1 MISSVLLAALIAA
14 AQSTNPDAPA
24 VVSGRVVDAIT
35 RRPIASAVVIPYGTA
50 ARVPADD
57 GGMTA
62 APRALTNAN
71 GAFVIRGLRPGSLIL
86 HAAKGGYVDAA
97 YGQTRPG
104 GYGRTLTIT
113 PGARVLDLEIWIWHD
128 GVITGTVTDETGD
141 PAVGVRVVAYT
152 SGHTAGIR
160 WFSTAASA
168 LTDDRGV
175 YRIPHLRPGAYLV
188 GVPSTVTSLP
198 GDVNDVFFA
207 RTASRGERDQLGREM
222 KTIDAPVVPAGSRYA
237 ATIGGIV
244 VPLAPGTATPTA
256 RADGAMLVY
265 PTVFFPAG
273 TSASLAGLV
282 SLGAGEE
289 RGNIDLQVQ
298 LVRSARVSGVLAGPP
313 EMTSHV
319 AVRLI
324 GVGNES
330 VNDGL
335 DTAATITDSAGTFA
349 FLGVPPGDYLLSI
362 TRAPRQP
369 IDARD
374 DDRLTVQTQGVS
386 IAPRAAPADN
396 PPPPPVTAD
405 ATLWARV
412 PVTVSEQDLND
423 IIVPLR
429 AGARLTGRVVFEGTI
444 EPPDRAIVQRIGITL
459 DPMDAGSA
467 TRALGLEVGHPDA
480 DESFR
485 TVGVPPGRYLLG
497 MTSPPLGQWLFEGAS
512 YRGRD
517 IAAQS
522 IDLGDTDLADVVL
535 TFTDRP
541 ATIEGR
547 VQTTGDASRSGDA
560 LVIVYPIDANTWP
573 SAGGSPRHTWA
584 VRASSTGT
592 YTIANVLPGEY
603 YVVAIDRDAIDWAD
617 ERLLRSLARSA
628 DRVAITEGDHK
639 VVILRALAVG
649 ER

>member
-1 MISSVLLAALIAA
+1 
-14 AQSTNPDAPA
+14 
-24 VVSGRVVDAIT
+24 
-35 RRPIASAVVIPYGTA
+35 
-50 ARVPADD
+50 
-57 GGMTA
+57 
-62 APRALTNAN
+62 
-71 GAFVIRGLRPGSLIL
+71 
-86 HAAKGGYVDAA
+86 
-97 YGQTRPG
+97 
-104 GYGRTLTIT
+104 
-113 PGARVLDLEIWIWHD
+113 
-128 GVITGTVTDETGD
+128 
-141 PAVGVRVVAYT
+141 
-152 SGHTAGIR
+152 
-160 WFSTAASA
+160 
-168 LTDDRGV
+168 
-175 YRIPHLRPGAYLV
+175 
-188 GVPSTVTSLP
+188 
-198 GDVNDVFFA
+198 
-207 RTASRGERDQLGREM
+207 
-222 KTIDAPVVPAGSRYA
+222 
-237 ATIGGIV
+237 

-256 RADGAMLVY
+256 RADGAMMVY

-273 TSASLAGLV
+273 ASASLAGVV
-282 SLGAGEE
+282 SLRAGQE
-289 RGNIDLQVQ
+289 RGNVDLQVQ
-298 LVRSARVSGVLAGPP
+298 LARSVRVSGVLAGPP

-324 GVGNES
+324 GVGNET

-335 DTAATITDSAGTFA
+335 DAAATITDNSGAFTFV
-349 FLGVPPGDYLLSI
+349 GVPPGDYMLTI
-362 TRAPRQP
+362 TRAPRPQV
-369 IDARD
+369 DATD
-374 DDRLTVQTQGVS
+374 DDRFTVQAQGVA
-386 IAPRAAPADN
+386 IAPRVAPAAGA
-396 PPPPPVTAD
+396 PPPPVLAD

-412 PVTVSEQDLND
+412 PLTVGERDLND
-423 IIVPLR
+423 IVVPLHT
-429 AGARLTGRVVFEGTI
+429 GARMTGRVVFEGSI
-444 EPPDRAIVQRIGITL
+444 EPPDRSIVQRIGITL
-459 DPMDAGSA
+459 DPIDAGSA
-467 TRALGLEVGHPDA
+467 TRALGIEIGHPDE
-480 DESFR
+480 DRSFR